1 MARTAAARST
11 TTARKPIAKPAAK
24 PAAKP
29 VKKTVTT
36 RTSADRK
43 ARPAT
48 RQRSKPVRSKLALAV
63 SNRNLTRRSRRLV
76 YVTSGV
82 VILVVGIMMM
92 IVIAQ
97 TRIAENQMQIDK
109 IESQISAERD
119 RYDTLRLER
128 SSLREPA
135 RLVANARAIGM
146 QPGIGTDFTSVDPYT
161 VAAVLVSTG
170 GVDAE
175 LLDATEDP
183 FETYGEFKATVGGQP

>member
-1 MARTAAARST
+1 MARTAVARST
-11 TTARKPIAKPAAK
+11 VKPANRPAK
-24 PAAKP
+24 KP
-29 VKKTVTT
+29 TKKTVTT
-36 RTSADRK
+36 RTSADRQ
-43 ARPAT
+43 ARPAP
-48 RQRSKPVRSKLALAV
+48 RQRSKPTRSKLALAV

-119 RYDTLRLER
+119 RYNTLRLER

-146 QPGIGTDFTSVDPYT
+146 QPGVGTDFTSVDPYT

-175 LLDATEDP
+175 LLDATENP

>member
-11 TTARKPIAKPAAK
+11 TTVKKPATRSTSK
-24 PAAKP
+24 PL
-29 VKKTVTT
+29 KKSVTT
-36 RTSADRK
+36 RTSADRQ
-43 ARPAT
+43 ARPAA
-48 RQRSKPVRSKLALAV
+48 RQRSKPARSKLALAV
-63 SNRNLTRRSRRLV
+63 SNRNLTRQSRRLV
-76 YVTSGV
+76 FVTSGL

-92 IVIAQ
+92 IVVAQ
-97 TRIAENQMQIDK
+97 TRIAENQMQIDR
-109 IESQISAERD
+109 IDGQISAERD
-119 RYDTLRLER
+119 RYNTLRLER

-146 QPGIGTDFTSVDPYT
+146 QPGVGADFTSVDPYT

>member
-1 MARTAAARST
+1 MARTA
-11 TTARKPIAKPAAK
+11 TARATTSVKKPAGKSTAKPR
-24 PAAKP
+24 
-29 VKKTVTT
+29 KKSVTT
-36 RTSADRK
+36 RTSAERQ
-43 ARPAT
+43 ARPAA
-48 RQRSKPVRSKLALAV
+48 RPKAKPTRSKLALAV

-82 VILVVGIMMM
+82 VVLVVGIMMM
-92 IVIAQ
+92 IVVAQ
-97 TRIAENQMQIDK
+97 TRIAENQMQIDR

-119 RYDTLRLER
+119 RYNTLRLER

-175 LLDATEDP
+175 LLDATENP

>member
-11 TTARKPIAKPAAK
+11 TTARKPPAKPVG
-24 PAAKP
+24 KP

>member
-1 MARTAAARST
+1 MARTAVARST
-11 TTARKPIAKPAAK
+11 AKPAKRPSRKPI
-24 PAAKP
+24 
-29 VKKTVTT
+29 KKTVTT
-36 RTSADRK
+36 RTSADRQ

-48 RQRSKPVRSKLALAV
+48 RQRSKPTRSKLALAV

-92 IVIAQ
+92 IVVAQ

-119 RYDTLRLER
+119 RYNTLRLER

-146 QPGIGTDFTSVDPYT
+146 QPGVGTDFTSVDPYT

-175 LLDATEDP
+175 LLDATENP